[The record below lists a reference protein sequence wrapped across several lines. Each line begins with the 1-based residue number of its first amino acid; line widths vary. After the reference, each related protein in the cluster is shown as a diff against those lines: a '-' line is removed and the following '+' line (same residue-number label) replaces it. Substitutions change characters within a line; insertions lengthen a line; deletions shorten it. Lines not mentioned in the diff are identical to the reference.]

1 MDEAEL
7 IAQYDALS
15 LFQESK
21 LAPKPL
27 WDRSKMADGYFE
39 KMLRGILG
47 FDIDITAW
55 RGTRKLGQNKPDAAR
70 NAAAD
75 GAEQA
80 GKRDIADLMRH
91 LP

>member
-1 MDEAEL
+1 MAE
-7 IAQYDALS
+7 
-15 LFQESK
+15 
-21 LAPKPL
+21 
-27 WDRSKMADGYFE
+27 GHFE

-47 FDIDITAW
+47 FHMDITAW
-55 RGTRKLGQNKPDAAR
+55 RSTSKLGQNKPDAAR

-80 GKRDIADLMRH
+80 GKRDIAALMRH

>member
-1 MDEAEL
+1 
-7 IAQYDALS
+7 
-15 LFQESK
+15 
-21 LAPKPL
+21 
-27 WDRSKMADGYFE
+27 MADGYFE

-47 FDIDITAW
+47 FHMDITAW
-55 RGTRKLGQNKPDAAR
+55 RGTCKLGQNKPDAAR

-80 GKRDIADLMRH
+80 GKADIADLMRH